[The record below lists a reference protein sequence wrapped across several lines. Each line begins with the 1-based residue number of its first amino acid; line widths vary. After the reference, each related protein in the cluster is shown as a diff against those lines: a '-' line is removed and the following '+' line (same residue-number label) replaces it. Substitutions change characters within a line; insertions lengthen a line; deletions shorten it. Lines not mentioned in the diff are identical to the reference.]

1 MSYNPFFSVMLA
13 LGVAGRAAIGT
24 DGRRA
29 VTGATGMTVVKLAS
43 PVSASP
49 PGDVRR
55 GRVDGRESLMVV
67 DERDLSLPL
76 LAAPATAAGA
86 PAAARRW
93 HGPADPLPPP
103 LPLPA
108 LEGAVAAAPARP
120 GGRRHRRRFP
130 CPCRLVPMVVVLG

>member
-24 DGRRA
+24 DGRRV

-43 PVSASP
+43 PVSALP

-55 GRVDGRESLMVV
+55 GRVDGGNLSWSSRAQSVAAP
-67 DERDLSLPL
+67 RRASLPR
-76 LAAPATAAGA
+76 A
-86 PAAARRW
+86 
-93 HGPADPLPPP
+93 PP
-103 LPLPA
+103 LLGTGMVRRSLRRFLPA
-108 LEGAVAAAPARP
+108 LEGVVAAAPARP